1 MRIGIYGGT
10 FNPIHRGH
18 LTAARAAAEQ
28 LGLDKLLLV
37 PANVPPHKQLPQGSA
52 SPKQRLEMTVLA
64 TAELDCKAEVLDI
77 ELRRT
82 GKSYTSDT
90 LRALREQ
97 YPEDE
102 LWLLMGSDMFLSL
115 HTWHEPEVIL
125 SLVNVGA
132 FSRVA
137 GNEDE
142 AFAAQK
148 AYLEETYGAA
158 MTTVDN
164 REVIELSSTDVRA
177 ALPGGGGKEM
187 LPEAVYGYIRREHL
201 YGTHCDLKHL
211 TLEELRPIA
220 LSYLKPKRMPH
231 VLGTEQEAIRLA
243 KQYGADVTEARI
255 AALLHDCTKKLDL
268 TEQLALC
275 QHYGIELDDLERKAL
290 KLLHSKTGAA
300 IARDVFGV
308 SDAVYEAILWHTTG
322 KPDMSLLEKV
332 IYLADYIEPNRD
344 FPGVEELR
352 RTVYGDLD
360 AGLLMGLSMTIREME
375 EMGNPIHKNTRDAR
389 DYLLKNG
396 GHTMKTPKELAIMAA
411 KALNDKKAKDIQ
423 VLEITD
429 LTTLADYFVIATG
442 SSNTQINALV
452 DNVEKELTEQAG
464 EEPLHREG
472 YRGGTWV
479 LLDYGCI
486 AVHVFNAENRQFYGL
501 EHLWRDGKQVDLN
514 GLLEDNVK

>member
-28 LGLDKLLLV
+28 LGMDKLLLV
-37 PANVPPHKQLPQGSA
+37 PANVPPHKALPEGSA
-52 SPKQRLEMTVLA
+52 SPEQRLEMTVLA
-64 TAELDCKAEVLDI
+64 TAELHCKAEVLDI

-82 GKSYTSDT
+82 GKSYTCDT
-90 LRALREQ
+90 IRALREQ
-97 YPEDE
+97 YPADE

-115 HTWHEPEVIL
+115 HTWYRPDVIL
-125 SLVNVGA
+125 SLVNVAA
-132 FSRVA
+132 FSRLTA
-137 GNEDE
+137 DEDA

-148 AYLEETYGAA
+148 AFLEQQFGATVA
-158 MTTVDN
+158 TVDN
-164 REVIELSSTDVRA
+164 RDVIEVSSTDVRS
-177 ALPGGGGKEM
+177 ALPIGGGKDM
-187 LPEAVYGYIRREHL
+187 LPEAVYGYILREGL

-211 TLEELRPIA
+211 TPDELRPIA

-231 VLGTEQEAIRLA
+231 VLGTESEAVRLA
-243 KQYGADVTEARI
+243 EKYGADVTNARI
-255 AALLHDCTKKLDL
+255 AALLHDCTKKLNL
-268 TEQLALC
+268 EEQLALC
-275 QHYGIELDDLERKAL
+275 EHYGIELDELERRAL

-300 IARDVFGV
+300 VARDVFGV
-308 SDAVYEAILWHTTG
+308 SDEVYDAILWHTTG
-322 KPDMSLLEKV
+322 KPDMTLLEKI

-352 RTVYGDLD
+352 KTVHADLD
-360 AGLLMGLSMTIREME
+360 AGLLMGLNMTIREME
-375 EMGNPIHKNTRDAR
+375 DMGNPIHKNTREAR

-396 GHTMKTPKELAIMAA
+396 GHTMKTPRELAIMAA
-411 KALNDKKAKDIQ
+411 KALDDKKAKDIQ

-452 DNVEKELTEQAG
+452 DNVEKELHEQAG

-501 EHLWRDGKQVDLN
+501 EHLWRDGKKVDLT
-514 GLLEDNVK
+514 GVLGEKE

>member
-18 LTAARAAAEQ
+18 ITAALAAREQ
-28 LGLDKLLLV
+28 LGLDRLILI
-37 PANVPPHKQLPQGSA
+37 PASVPPHKRLPQGSA
-52 SPKQRLEMTVLA
+52 SAEQRLEMAVLA
-64 TAELDCKAEVLDI
+64 TAELGPWAEVSDL

-82 GKSYTSDT
+82 GMSYTSDT
-90 LRALREQ
+90 LRELRQ
-97 YPEDE
+97 RYPDDE
-102 LWLLMGSDMFLSL
+102 LWLLMGSDMFLCL
-115 HTWHEPEVIL
+115 HDWHEPEVIL
-125 SLVNVGA
+125 SLASIGA
-132 FSRVA
+132 FSRTEESEA
-137 GNEDE
+137 E
-142 AFAAQK
+142 AFARQK
-148 AYLEETYGAA
+148 AFLESEFGARVA
-158 MTTVDN
+158 LVDN
-164 REVIELSSTDVRA
+164 RRVVELSSTEVRE
-177 ALPGGGGKEM
+177 ALPAGGGADL
-187 LPEAVYGYIRREHL
+187 LPEAVYGYIRREGL
-201 YGTHCDLKHL
+201 YGAQCDLKHL
-211 TLEELRPIA
+211 GPEELRPIA

-231 VLGTEQEAIRLA
+231 VLGTEAEAVRLA
-243 KQYGADVTEARI
+243 QQYGADVTEARI

-268 TEQLALC
+268 PAQLALC
-275 QHYGIELDDLERKAL
+275 EHYGIELDELERRAL

-300 IARDVFGV
+300 VARDVFGV
-308 SDAVYEAILWHTTG
+308 SDEIYSAIWWHTTG
-322 KPDMSLLEKV
+322 KPDMSLLEKI
-332 IYLADYIEPNRD
+332 IYLADYIEPTRD

-352 RTVYGDLD
+352 KTVRADLD
-360 AGLLMGLSMTIREME
+360 AGLLMGLNMTIREME
-375 EMGNPIHKNTRDAR
+375 EMGNPIHKNTREAR

-396 GHTMKTPKELAIMAA
+396 GTTMKTPKELAILAA

-452 DNVEKELTEQAG
+452 DNVEKELHEQAG

-501 EHLWRDGKQVDLN
+501 EHLWRDGRQVDLT
-514 GLLEDNVK
+514 GILEEKE